1 MAEWTSPKTDWYG
14 ETDEEGMYTGDRFNA
29 VDFNRIK
36 NNLQYLRDLS
46 ISMYDEYDIIDVGD
60 DRKPGEY
67 FYADEIMDLEQ
78 NLITIVEKTKKK
90 SYGTSP
96 TYVANDLIMDYVELN
111 RLESAILDL
120 YDKLKNQSEGRRCF
134 IWNFGKRGGI
144 L

>member
-1 MAEWTSPKTDWYG
+1 MVKVCLQLLFERCNLFFGYLI
-14 ETDEEGMYTGDRFNA
+14 ETFEF
-29 VDFNRIK
+29 K
-36 NNLQYLRDLS
+36 SLLQVL
-46 ISMYDEYDIIDVGD
+46 
-60 DRKPGEY
+60 EY

-78 NLITIVEKTKKK
+78 NLITIVENTKKK

-96 TYVANDLIMDYVELN
+96 TYVANGLIMDYAELN

-120 YDKLKNQSEGRRCF
+120 YDKLTNQSEGRRCF